1 MLMTGYSQTLSKT
14 QQSGKQLDAI
24 DRRIVVATQAGLP
37 LVAEPYDALA
47 EQLGLA
53 TAEVLQRLAA
63 MQASGIIRR
72 IAAVPNH
79 YALGYTANGMSVWN
93 VTDERISELGRQV
106 GALDYVSHC
115 YHRPRHLPL
124 WPYNLFAMVHGRNRG
139 DVEAKVTGI
148 ATLLGEHC
156 RGHDVLYSKR
166 ILKKT
171 GLRLKG

>member
-1 MLMTGYSQTLSKT
+1 MTGYSQTLSKA
-14 QQSGKQLDAI
+14 QQSGKQLDAT
-24 DRRIVVATQAGLP
+24 DRRIIVATQAGLP
-37 LVAEPYDALA
+37 LVAEPYKALA

-53 TAEVLQRLAA
+53 TDEVLQRLAA

-79 YALGYTANGMSVWN
+79 YALGYTINGMSVWN
-93 VTDERISELGRQV
+93 VTDEHISELGRQV

-124 WPYNLFAMVHGRNRG
+124 WPYNLFAMVHGRNSQ
-139 DVEAKVTGI
+139 DVAAKVTGI
-148 ATLLGEHC
+148 AALLGEHC
-156 RGHDVLYSKR
+156 RGHEVLYSKR